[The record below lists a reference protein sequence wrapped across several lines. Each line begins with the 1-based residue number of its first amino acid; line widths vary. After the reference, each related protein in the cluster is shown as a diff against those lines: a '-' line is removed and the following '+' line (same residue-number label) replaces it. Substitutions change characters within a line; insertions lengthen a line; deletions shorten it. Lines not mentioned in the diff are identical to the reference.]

1 MGSQNLGASRRRVHG
16 DEAGGQEPSGEG
28 GMRRACGREG
38 SVGLAAASWVA
49 VIRPLVQAGR
59 QGF

>member
-1 MGSQNLGASRRRVHG
+1 MHG

-59 QGF
+59 RGF